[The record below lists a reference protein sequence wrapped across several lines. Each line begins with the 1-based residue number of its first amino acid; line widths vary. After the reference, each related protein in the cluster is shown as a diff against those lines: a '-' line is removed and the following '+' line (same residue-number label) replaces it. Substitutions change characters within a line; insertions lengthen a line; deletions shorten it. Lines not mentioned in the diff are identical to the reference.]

1 MRPMVRTVIGMK
13 ADTHTSERERGASIV
28 EYAFVVI
35 LIAIVALVAVSLAGE
50 ELSNTYSEI
59 ASSLDSAN

>member
-1 MRPMVRTVIGMK
+1 METNSQSV
-13 ADTHTSERERGASIV
+13 EERGASIV

-50 ELSNTYSEI
+50 ELSQTYSEI